1 MIDQPLESPT
11 TAGSRDWRDRPPFTA
26 THRAQAICLREV
38 QRLSDEIAK
47 ALRAQHKAGELPAL
61 VASQAPGRLMVQLG
75 PVALTI
81 AWLRGSLDSAADGQ
95 LMVVYWEGVVV
106 HGTRRI
112 PERAPVAAAASARML
127 AEENYVVVA
136 EDEASWR
143 WHAAGDGE
151 VDLTTSELAE
161 RCMARLLRVHADR
174 LAHA

>member
-1 MIDQPLESPT
+1 MIDKPLESPT
-11 TAGSRDWRDRPPFTA
+11 APASRDWRDRPPFTA

-47 ALRAQHKAGELPAL
+47 VLRAQHKAGEIPAL
-61 VASQAPGRLMVQLG
+61 VVAQAPGRLMVQLG

-81 AWLRGSLDSAADGQ
+81 AWLRGSLDNAADGQ

-112 PERAPVAAAASARML
+112 PERAPVAAAASARTI

-143 WHAAGDGE
+143 WHAAVPDDA
-151 VDLTTSELAE
+151 DLTTSELAE
-161 RCMARLLRVHADR
+161 RCIARLFRVHADH
-174 LAHA
+174 LVHA